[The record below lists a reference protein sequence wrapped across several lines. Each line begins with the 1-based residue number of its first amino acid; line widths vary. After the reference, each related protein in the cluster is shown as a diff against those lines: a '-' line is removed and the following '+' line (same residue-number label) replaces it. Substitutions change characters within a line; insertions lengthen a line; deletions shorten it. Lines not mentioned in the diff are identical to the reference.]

1 MGISFL
7 RGQNSPQHQSE
18 KVRTSMPR
26 GIVTAQRIAMLS
38 MMMLALLAVKKTD
51 AEMLATDP
59 NYVPHQG
66 LKCLVA
72 AYPDQLQGA
81 EGNTL
86 IWKDGTRMQYDDGR
100 FKVHEERLT
109 DADLEDQMFQRYIP
123 GPNYSPLPEDFDP
136 GRARDEEFFR
146 KMYGDSEAEA
156 KANLVPVRW
165 FGTTVKMTNIN
176 GVADQLQKVAD
187 ELEVLCTTNP
197 DLRPFLEASGGTFN
211 WRLIAGT
218 ERASTHSFGIA
229 IDINVANGNYWRWAE
244 GDNPEPYVNRVPM
257 EIAEVF
263 EKHGFIWGGKW
274 YHYDTMNFEYRPEL
288 LQEGCT
294 ATRDDLSE
302 GPGGWR

>member
-123 GPNYSPLPEDFDP
+123 GPTIHLYQKILTRG
-136 GRARDEEFFR
+136 GRGMR
-146 KMYGDSEAEA
+146 
-156 KANLVPVRW
+156 
-165 FGTTVKMTNIN
+165 
-176 GVADQLQKVAD
+176 
-187 ELEVLCTTNP
+187 
-197 DLRPFLEASGGTFN
+197 
-211 WRLIAGT
+211 
-218 ERASTHSFGIA
+218 SF
-229 IDINVANGNYWRWAE
+229 
-244 GDNPEPYVNRVPM
+244 
-257 EIAEVF
+257 F
-263 EKHGFIWGGKW
+263 EK
-274 YHYDTMNFEYRPEL
+274 
-288 LQEGCT
+288 CT
-294 ATRDDLSE
+294 GIVKLRQKQI
-302 GPGGWR
+302 